1 MMLIVIF
8 AMQHEKPELMDLGLQ
23 SLHAMTVLLHD
34 QPALA
39 TDFYKFMYTQL
50 LHETLTVM
58 IDYRHVS
65 GFKMQAMIVQ
75 ELLSAVNTDSAVIN
89 PQVQLHTD
97 QGTPHTMQSNRD
109 FVCEY
114 LASTICSKFANLN
127 RVQVEAFV
135 IKLFNSLNDWKA
147 FKDTLR
153 DLLISMKSY
162 ATQDND
168 FYAEEKQVS
177 ALIKT

>member
-1 MMLIVIF
+1 
-8 AMQHEKPELMDLGLQ
+8 
-23 SLHAMTVLLHD
+23 
-34 QPALA
+34 
-39 TDFYKFMYTQL
+39 
-50 LHETLTVM
+50 
-58 IDYRHVS
+58 
-65 GFKMQAMIVQ
+65 
-75 ELLSAVNTDSAVIN
+75 
-89 PQVQLHTD
+89 
-97 QGTPHTMQSNRD
+97 MQSNRD

-114 LASTICSKFANLN
+114 LASFICEKFANLN

-177 ALIKT
+177 LQIKIYHNTRAFAYNFIYGFNLDRN